1 MVAVKYNGTNFV
13 LVGDYKIV
21 KGTNEIKDDDFYR
34 LMKIKSFAARVNQ
47 RIFEVPYGFPLTKPV
62 QPKKEADPVETPD
75 SGDQTDD
82 SHSEGRLSVKASLKA
97 INASEDLDFLKKIV
111 DTDDREKVTEAA
123 QARIDSLNAK
133 EKK

>member
-13 LVGDYKIV
+13 MVGDYKIV
-21 KGTNEIKDDDFYR
+21 KGINEIKDEDFYR

-62 QPKKEADPVETPD
+62 QPKKESASLETPD
-75 SGDQTDD
+75 SGDQADD
-82 SHSEGRLSVKASLKA
+82 AQSEGRLSVKASLKA